1 MQSFPADPSRNL
13 SANQINP
20 ALMSF
25 ADELCA
31 TIARLFAY
39 VGTFALIGMLAIH
52 GWDQL
57 QIALSGEPAPEAN
70 WSTGEGSHSVF
81 DVGELDPSGKSETYT
96 ILPHPLGVRKDVLR
110 WTGNGKVRAEMERG
124 ASSVEPA
131 ASEDWMTGPQNPQ
144 LRGTF

>member
-25 ADELCA
+25 ADDVCA

-39 VGTFALIGMLAIH
+39 VGTLALIGMLAIH

-57 QIALSGEPAPEAN
+57 RIALSGEPAP
-70 WSTGEGSHSVF
+70 
-81 DVGELDPSGKSETYT
+81 
-96 ILPHPLGVRKDVLR
+96 
-110 WTGNGKVRAEMERG
+110 
-124 ASSVEPA
+124 
-131 ASEDWMTGPQNPQ
+131 
-144 LRGTF
+144 